1 MSPTKPGIEEVSG
14 YLGVGS
20 LLLLGAFLIADGLTG
35 FYLLVAH
42 YAKEPAFAILF
53 AVPLLVISYVLGL
66 FSCLAAELV
75 VKRFALPRLDSR
87 LFAAVVRSDKAALL
101 ARYLEAERHSRLL
114 YGCTFAF
121 LLLGVGSL
129 VVRPR
134 MSGFDSVGTACF
146 VIGILLA
153 ALCPL
158 LARTIQ
164 HNVAGEI
171 ECAMA
176 AERDDA

>member
-1 MSPTKPGIEEVSG
+1 MYPSKPGVEEVSG

-20 LLLLGAFLIADGLTG
+20 LQLLGAFLIADGLTG
-35 FYLLVAH
+35 FYLLLAH

-66 FSCLAAELV
+66 FSCIAVELA
-75 VKRFALPRLDSR
+75 VKRFASPLLNSK
-87 LFAAVVRSDKAALL
+87 LFAAVVRSNRESLL
-101 ARYLEAERHSRLL
+101 ARFLESERHSRLL
-114 YGCTFAF
+114 YGCTLAF

-129 VVRPR
+129 IVRPR

-146 VIGILLA
+146 LIGLLLA
-153 ALCPL
+153 GLCPL

-164 HNVAGEI
+164 RNLAEDL
-171 ECAMA
+171 ECALEV
-176 AERDDA
+176 ERNDA